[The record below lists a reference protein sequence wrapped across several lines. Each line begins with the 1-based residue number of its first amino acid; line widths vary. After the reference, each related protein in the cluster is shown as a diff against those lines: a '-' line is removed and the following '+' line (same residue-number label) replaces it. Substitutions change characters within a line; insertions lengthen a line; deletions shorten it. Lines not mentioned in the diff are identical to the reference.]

1 MTSDEKKML
10 YYFSVLSDEH
20 RSTVMEFVEFL
31 GSKYSNASLSE
42 KLSAQLTEVSDNR
55 KKIIEPELTP
65 RPESESVI
73 GAIKRLSKSYPMLN
87 KEKLF
92 DKTSTLMTAH
102 IMQGRD
108 VVEVIDELQLVFEG
122 HYEEYVN
129 EKKIVI

>member
-10 YYFSVLSDEH
+10 YYFSVLGEEH
-20 RSTVMEFVEFL
+20 RSMVMEFIEFL
-31 GSKYSNASLSE
+31 GSKYPNELPP
-42 KLSAQLTEVSDNR
+42 AQPTEFPDEQ

-65 RPESESVI
+65 RPDTESVI
-73 GAIKRLSKSYPMLN
+73 AAIKRLSQSYPMLN

-108 VVEVIDELQLVFEG
+108 VVEVIDEIQLVFES
-122 HYEEYVN
+122 HYEEYVS
-129 EKKIVI
+129 EKKGS

>member
-10 YYFSVLSDEH
+10 YYFSVLGDEH
-20 RSTVMEFVEFL
+20 KNIVMEFIEFL
-31 GSKYSNASLSE
+31 GSKYPNELPP
-42 KLSAQLTEVSDNR
+42 AQPSVLTDEQE
-55 KKIIEPELTP
+55 KIIEPELTP
-65 RPESESVI
+65 RPETESVI
-73 GAIKRLSKSYPMLN
+73 AAIKRLSQGYPMLN

-108 VVEVIDELQLVFEG
+108 IVEVIDEIELVFKG

-129 EKKIVI
+129 ERKD

>member
-1 MTSDEKKML
+1 MTLDEKKML
-10 YYFSVLSDEH
+10 YYFSVLGEEH
-20 RSTVMEFVEFL
+20 RKMVMEFVEFL
-31 GSKYSNASLSE
+31 GSKYPDTSLSE
-42 KLSAQLTEVSDNR
+42 QLPEQPSELPDEQ
-55 KKIIEPELTP
+55 KKIIAPELMP

-73 GAIKRLSKSYPMLN
+73 AAIKRLAKSYPMLN

-108 VVEVIDELQLVFEG
+108 VVEVIDDLQLVFEG

-129 EKKIVI
+129 KKKTVM